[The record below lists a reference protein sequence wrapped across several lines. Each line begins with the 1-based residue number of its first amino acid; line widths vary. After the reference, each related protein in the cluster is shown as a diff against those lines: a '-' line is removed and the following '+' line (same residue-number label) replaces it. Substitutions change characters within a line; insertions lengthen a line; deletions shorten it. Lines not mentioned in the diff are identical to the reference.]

1 MSVLQRVVVV
11 ILFGLFALMLARLA
25 FVDTAQPRQTSGT
38 FSDLYEPSGLVYI
51 GEGQF
56 IVIEDEADSPFHLL
70 RLEQTGGLQRIAEIR
85 QTGKRR
91 RLNDLEGIAFDGE
104 FVYAIT
110 SHSLTKKAKEGKD
123 RAVLIRYRYRDGA
136 LEDAGEVTDLKPR
149 LIKLLKERYPQY
161 RKKKL
166 RKQLNI
172 EALSW
177 SPETKKLYIG
187 LRAPVI
193 EGNSLII
200 RIDNPSAIFNTGSAA
215 DMRAALIELD
225 LGGVGIRAM
234 NRDVQ
239 QQQFLLIAGDKKKD
253 DGAFSLWS
261 WVESDGRP
269 PQRIQNVRSA
279 SEGLASF
286 VLPGLRGRVLLQ
298 DDGKRNQS
306 EPAHYQLLLAQ

>member
-11 ILFGLFALMLARLA
+11 ILFGLFALMLARLV
-25 FVDTAQPRQTSGT
+25 FIDTAQPRQTSGT

-56 IVIEDEADSPFHLL
+56 ILIEDEADSPFHLL
-70 RLEQTGGLQRIAEIR
+70 RLKQTGGLQRIAEIR
-85 QTGKRR
+85 QAGNQR

-110 SHSLTKKAKEGKD
+110 SHSLTKKGKEGKD
-123 RAVLIRYRYRDGA
+123 RAILIRYRYRDDA
-136 LEDAGEVTDLKPR
+136 LEDAGEVTDLKLW

-161 RKKKL
+161 SKNKL

-193 EGNSLII
+193 EGMSLII
-200 RIDNPSAIFNTGSAA
+200 KIENPSAIFDRNSAQG
-215 DMRAALIELD
+215 MNAAVIPLN

-234 NRDVQ
+234 SRDREQ
-239 QQQFLLIAGDKKKD
+239 ASLLLVAGDKKK
-253 DGAFSLWS
+253 GSGEFSLWR
-261 WVESDGRP
+261 WNEPESAP
-269 PQRIQNVRSA
+269 PQRIQTVQSA
-279 SEGLASF
+279 TEGVASF
-286 VLPGLRGRVLLQ
+286 MLPGMAGSVLLQ
-298 DDGKRNQS
+298 DDGKRKKS
-306 EPAHYQLLLAQ
+306 EPAHYRVQFLE